1 MCVPHDCLAL
11 PFKNIVI
18 QKVIGIGDFIR
29 VLSALRRVCGNVT
42 EFISRLRAERG
53 ITGSLRPAAQS
64 LAAKVHELRLA
75 VSAKGDIENL
85 T

>member
-1 MCVPHDCLAL
+1 MCLPHDCLAL
-11 PFKNIVI
+11 PFKSIVI
-18 QKVIGIGDFIR
+18 QEVIGVGDFIR

-42 EFISRLRAERG
+42 EFISLLWAKGG
-53 ITGSLRPAAQS
+53 ITASLRPAAQS
-64 LAAKVHELRLA
+64 LAANGAGLRRA